1 MFLYILVYYNIC
13 YDFSFKFKLI
23 NEIIL
28 QYISS
33 LNSREIGGTHGV
45 SVVHVVVVQ
54 IRIVGIPVPH
64 VRVPIV
70 PIARRQGPHE

>member
-1 MFLYILVYYNIC
+1 MTFLLNLNPSMKQ
-13 YDFSFKFKLI
+13 F
-23 NEIIL
+23 L

-54 IRIVGIPVPH
+54 VRIVGIPVPDE
-64 VRVPIV
+64 RASPIPV
-70 PIARRQGPHE
+70 IRQQGPHE

>member
-1 MFLYILVYYNIC
+1 MTFLLNLNSLTKW
-13 YDFSFKFKLI
+13 F
-23 NEIIL
+23 L

-70 PIARRQGPHE
+70 PIVRRQGPHE

>member
-1 MFLYILVYYNIC
+1 MTFLLNLNPSMKQ
-13 YDFSFKFKLI
+13 F
-23 NEIIL
+23 L

-45 SVVHVVVVQ
+45 SVVHVVVQ
-54 IRIVGIPVPH
+54 ICIVGIPVPH

-70 PIARRQGPHE
+70 PIVRRQGPHE